1 MLTSDLRKTLSVAIT
16 AMLVTVST
24 ACGQMAVTT
33 DEDATRAADLITQDN
48 LRLQLGVIAHDSMR
62 GRDTPS
68 PELTQTAHYI
78 ADQFRDFGLEPGAGD
93 TYIQTYP
100 MTRISPASADRQVLQ
115 ISGPTGEADLEYG
128 VDFFVQA
135 TGESAEADGVLV
147 LVEGAEDMPNAASQ
161 IALLRVTT
169 ANIRQ
174 VFGGRLRD
182 AIRAASPAGLVVVLD
197 LPETQFDRFRGFL
210 GSERVVYG
218 DLESDGVPVAFTAQE
233 SLPSDLTSQIVAGS
247 LEDGWTARVATRA
260 AVEVEEAPN
269 TIGVLRGS
277 DPELRDEYVLITA
290 HMDHVGVGRAVDGDS
305 IYNGADDDGSGTV
318 TVVEIARAFASLEKA
333 PRRSIIFMT
342 VSGEEKGLLGSRY
355 YAENPTFPLE
365 NTVANINLD
374 MVGRNW
380 SDTIV
385 AIGKEESTLGPQVE
399 RISSEHPELDMAVID
414 DIWPEESFYSRS
426 DHYNFAQRGVPIL
439 FFFNGTHDQY
449 HQPSDH
455 VDLIDYDKMARIGQL
470 VFYLSLEVANQ
481 EERPA
486 WDPEAYERVV
496 QTPRT

>member
-1 MLTSDLRKTLSVAIT
+1 MFMNGLTKILPLVFGAV
-16 AMLVTVST
+16 LVTASA
-24 ACGQMAVTT
+24 ACGQMAATT
-33 DEDATRAADLITQDN
+33 DEDATRAADLITEDN
-48 LRLQLGVIAHDSMR
+48 LRMQLGIIAHDSMR

-68 PELTQTAHYI
+68 PELTQTANYI
-78 ADQFRDFGLEPGAGD
+78 AGQFQEFGLQPGAGD
-93 TYIQTYP
+93 GYIQTYP
-100 MTRISPASADRQVLQ
+100 MTRVSPAGADRQAFH
-115 ISGPTGEADLEYG
+115 ISGPGGDIDMVYED
-128 VDFFVQA
+128 DFFVQA
-135 TGESAEADGVLV
+135 TGGSAEADGLLV
-147 LVEGAEDMPNAASQ
+147 LVEGAEDMPSAANQ
-161 IALLRVTT
+161 VALLRVTT

-182 AIRAASPAGLVVVLD
+182 AIRAANPAGLVVVLD
-197 LPETQFDRFRGFL
+197 LPEAQFERFKGFL
-210 GSERVVYG
+210 GNERVVYG
-218 DLESDGVPVAFTAQE
+218 EVESDGVPVVFAALG
-233 SLPSDLTSQIVAGS
+233 SLPADLAAQVEAGS
-247 LEDGWTARVATRA
+247 LEDGWTARLATSADVA
-260 AVEVEEAPN
+260 VEEAPN

-277 DPELRDEYVLITA
+277 DPDLRDEYVLITA

-318 TVVEIARAFASLEKA
+318 TVVEIARAFASLKNA

-449 HQPSDH
+449 HQPADE
-455 VDLIDYDKMARIGQL
+455 VELIDYDKMARIGQL
-470 VFYLSLEVANQ
+470 VFHLGLEVANQ
-481 EERPA
+481 DERPA

>member
-1 MLTSDLRKTLSVAIT
+1 MHTPGLTKTLPMAASALLVAF
-16 AMLVTVST
+16 ST
-24 ACGQMAVTT
+24 ACAQMAPRE
-33 DEDATRAADLITQDN
+33 DEEAARAAAVITAAN
-48 LRLQLGVIAHDSMR
+48 LETQLGVIAHDSMR

-68 PELTQTAHYI
+68 PELMETALYI
-78 ADQFRDFGLEPGAGD
+78 ADQFRSFGLEPGAGSD
-93 TYIQTYP
+93 YVQLYP
-100 MTRISPASADRQVLQ
+100 MTRTRPAGAAQQKLRF
-115 ISGPTGEADLEYG
+115 SGPAGTTDLVYG
-128 VDFFVQA
+128 DGFFVQA
-135 TGESAEADGVLV
+135 TAPATEAEGPVV
-147 LVEGAEDMPNAASQ
+147 LVESAADMPAASGQ
-161 IALLRVTT
+161 IAILRATT

-182 AIRAASPAGLVVVLD
+182 AVRAARPVGLVVVLD
-197 LPETQFDRFRGFL
+197 VPDTQFERFRGFL

-218 DLESDGVPVAFTAQE
+218 EVESDGIPVAFVAQR
-233 SLPSDLTSQIVAGS
+233 SLPEGLAAQVAGGAS
-247 LEDGWTARVATRA
+247 SDGWSARIETRA
-260 AVEVEEAPN
+260 DISVEEAPN

-277 DPELRDEYVLITA
+277 DPELRDEYVLLTA

-318 TVVEIARAFASLEKA
+318 TVVEMARAFTSLAQA

-365 NTVANINLD
+365 STVANINLD

-385 AIGKEESTLGPQVE
+385 AIGMAESTLGPQVE
-399 RISSEHPELDMAVID
+399 RISAGHPELNMAVID
-414 DIWPEESFYSRS
+414 DIWPEESFYTRS
-426 DHYNFAQRGVPIL
+426 DHYNFARRGVPIL

-449 HQPSDH
+449 HHPDDE
-455 VDLIDYDKMARIGQL
+455 VGLIDYDKMARIGRL
-470 VFYLSLEVANQ
+470 VFYLGLELANQ
-481 EERPA
+481 DEPPA

-496 QTPRT
+496 ELPQS

>member
-1 MLTSDLRKTLSVAIT
+1 MLTSDLRKTVSVAIT
-16 AMLVTVST
+16 ALFMMVST

-48 LRLQLGVIAHDSMR
+48 LRLQLGIIAHDSMR

-68 PELTQTAHYI
+68 PELTQTARYI
-78 ADQFRDFGLEPGAGD
+78 AGQFQEFGLEPGAGD
-93 TYIQTYP
+93 SYIQTYP

-128 VDFFVQA
+128 DDFFVQA

-161 IALLRVTT
+161 IAVLRVTT

-182 AIRAASPAGLVVVLD
+182 AIRAANPAGLVVVLD

-218 DLESDGVPVAFTAQE
+218 GLESDGVPVAFTSQG
-233 SLPSDLTSQIVAGS
+233 SLPSDLASQIEAGS

-260 AVEVEEAPN
+260 TVEVEEAPN

-277 DPELRDEYVLITA
+277 DPGLRDEYVLITA

-355 YAENPTFPLE
+355 YAENPTYPLE

-385 AIGKEESTLGPQVE
+385 AIGKDESTLGPQVE
-399 RISSEHPELDMAVID
+399 RISADHPELDMAVID

-449 HQPSDH
+449 HQPGDH